1 MNNNIKRVFLTVLD
15 SLGAGE
21 APDAEKF
28 GDLGASTLRALASSD
43 KLNIPNLLNMGLGN
57 IDGLSFLGCADKPSS
72 AYARMTESSQ
82 GKDTTI
88 GHWEIAGHIS
98 SSPLPTFPEGFP
110 DEILDKLS
118 NLTSRK
124 IICNRPYSGTKV
136 IQDYGDEHISTG
148 ALIVYTSADSVFQ
161 IAAHENIIPIEEL
174 YSICRTA
181 RKLLSG
187 RFGVGRVIARPF
199 AGDTPNFYRTDN
211 RRDFSI
217 IPPAGLL
224 PETVKEA
231 SLDSISIGKIGDIFA
246 NIGFTE
252 SFPTHSNTEG
262 MEVLEKMLSH
272 DFCGLCFANL
282 VDFDMKYGH
291 RRDIDGYASALSA
304 FDTFIES
311 FCNKMKTSD
320 LLIITADHGCDPSFT
335 KTTDHT
341 REYTPLLIYSPLLV
355 PENFGTRYS
364 FADISATISNLLK
377 TPKTNC
383 GIPLKLKFR

>member
-28 GDLGASTLRALASSD
+28 GDLGVSTLRALASSD

-262 MEVLEKMLSH
+262 MEILEKMLSH

-304 FDTFIES
+304 FDTFIGC